1 MVGDSSTF
9 LKVELGHVQRDK
21 DALISNVR
29 GNGTF
34 IGFDA
39 QDEESANSIQAWCH
53 KQGILLTKCGPKT
66 FGLRPALILEPK
78 HAAFLREALKSYHPN
93 HDVKRD

>member
-1 MVGDSSTF
+1 MVQDTSTF
-9 LKVELGHVQRDK
+9 LKVELGHIERDTG
-21 DALISNVR
+21 LIGNVR

-39 QDEESANSIQAWCH
+39 YDQHSADSIQKWCQ
-53 KQGILLTKCGPKT
+53 KQGILLTRSGPKT

-78 HAAFLREALKSYHPN
+78 HAAHLREALSAYHPN
-93 HDVKRD
+93 HDVSHEY